1 MFPAEKPRSPGGSS
15 SKKGL
20 QHHPGVIYSHYHWF
34 GRCLLIP
41 RDFRI
46 SVRTRT
52 ELDFFPPLFPSNAHL
67 NELYQE
73 ATELAYR
80 YNEKVRSKGGN
91 DYLSSGKLHAVA
103 VLHQLY
109 QSVLSNYLN
118 THEPDFFSR
127 LGTLVGKNHDIEE
140 VLTFYMK
147 EFPSPLLVSK
157 SYPVEFYYLE
167 SLRGY
172 FIHQVME
179 ENPALIAASKPLLK
193 PEGLFF
199 PKAHQA
205 LTALM
210 GGYAQQRTAAKDDDL
225 FSFLTRPARL
235 YPDSLLDQIRYI
247 LEHWADMIDSELK
260 RLLLRAIDY
269 VQEEEK
275 PHFPPGGPAPPM
287 PVIDY
292 SLFDHEYEAFT
303 ADRNWMPNV
312 VMIAKST
319 LVWLDQLTKEYGY
332 PIDTLDKIPEREI
345 ELLAQRGFTALW
357 LIGIWERSSASKMIK
372 NLTGNPDAEASAYS
386 LRNYEIASLIGGW
399 GALDSLRHT
408 CSKYGVRLASD
419 MVPNHT
425 GIDSDW
431 VMSNPDLFIWQRH
444 PPFPSY
450 TFDGPNL
457 SPNPNVEIK
466 LEDHYYDRS
475 DAAVTFQRRDLN
487 TGETH
492 YIFHGND
499 GTSMPWNDTAQL
511 DFLNPKTR
519 EMVYQQ
525 IKHVAMNFPIIRFD
539 AAMTLAK
546 KHIQRL
552 WYPRP
557 GRGGDIAGRVPHS
570 LDDETFHRLIPNEFW
585 REVVDRINEELP
597 DTLLLAEAFWMMEGY
612 FVRTLGMHRVYNSA
626 FMNMLKNQENKKY
639 RDTIKNTL
647 IYEPEILKR
656 FVNFMN
662 NPDEET
668 AIAQFGD
675 GDKYFGVCTLLATM
689 PGLPMFGHGQVE
701 GFREKYGMEYRR
713 AYWDETANQ
722 HLVDEHYRRIFPLL
736 KRRYLYSDVE
746 YFELFDLVH
755 DGHVH
760 ESAFCYVNGTDTE
773 RSLILYNNQ
782 YEKVEG
788 TIKHSSPK
796 LIKQNGG
803 KHTATKSLAESLG
816 LTVSGRRFVI
826 WDSFTDKLTYM
837 SPSLKLFDDGLWV
850 HLWGFETKVFL
861 NIREVE
867 DSDGVYAELY
877 ERIGGQGIA
886 NFEEEIMALRLRP
899 VTEAMENLRSESFFS
914 LLSSIFDRTSSSK
927 AERTLLL
934 SLGEAYAHLTTAYE
948 LLHPQTKKILNHP
961 PRDPDVKAIM
971 ETVKRLNTLFA
982 DHSTRL
988 FSQSRLL
995 LDELEVIVSSAFFL
1009 NPFVGEDA
1017 GIEEVVALA
1026 ERLQLCRFYAE
1037 KLNKAGFVGDDQRKA
1052 CQSGAIVVCAHR
1064 AYRKGEK
1071 PQETLARLLEE
1082 ERVRTYGL
1090 VNEYQGVIWFDKERM
1105 QELIF
1110 LSALSIAMSE
1120 PEFDPTSYV
1129 KTLFDAQL
1137 NASYRL
1143 KRLLALP
1150 E

>member
-1 MFPAEKPRSPGGSS
+1 VTSEF
-15 SKKGL
+15 L
-20 QHHPGVIYSHYHWF
+20 W
-34 GRCLLIP
+34 
-41 RDFRI
+41 
-46 SVRTRT
+46 TRT
-52 ELDFFPPLFPSNAHL
+52 DLDFFPPLFVSTTKL

-80 YNEKVRSKGGN
+80 YNEKVRAKGGN
-91 DYLSSGKLHAVA
+91 DYISSGKLHAVA

-109 QSVLSNYLN
+109 QSVLSNYLSVN
-118 THEPDFFSR
+118 EPDFFSR
-127 LGTLVGKNHDIEE
+127 LGNLVSKNHDVEE

-147 EFPSPLLVSK
+147 EFPSPLLVSNT
-157 SYPVEFYYLE
+157 YPVEFHYLE

-179 ENPALIAASKPLLK
+179 ENPALIIAAKPLLS

-199 PKAHQA
+199 PSAHQA

-210 GGYAQQRTAAKDDDL
+210 GGYVQKAARNNDEDL

-247 LEHWADMIDSELK
+247 LEHWADLIDSELK
-260 RLLLRAIDY
+260 RLLLRAIDF

-275 PHFPPGGPAPPM
+275 PHFPPGPPAPM
-287 PVIDY
+287 PVVDY
-292 SLFDHEYEAFT
+292 SLFDSEYEAFT

-345 ELLAQRGFTALW
+345 QLLSERGFTALW
-357 LIGIWERSSASKMIK
+357 LIGLWERSSASKMIK
-372 NLTGNPDAEASAYS
+372 NLAGNPDAEASAYS
-386 LRNYEIASLIGGW
+386 LKNYEIASLIGGW
-399 GALDSLRHT
+399 SALDSLRQL

-431 VMSNPDLFIWQRH
+431 VMDNPDLFIKQSY

-450 TFDGPNL
+450 TYNGPNL
-457 SPNPNVEIK
+457 SNNPHVEIK
-466 LEDHYYDRS
+466 LEDHYFDRS

-487 TGETH
+487 TGETC

-511 DFLNPKTR
+511 DFLNPATR
-519 EMVYQQ
+519 EAVYQQ
-525 IKHVAMNFPIIRFD
+525 IKHVAANFPVIRFD

-557 GRGGDIAGRVPHS
+557 GDGGDIAGRAVHS
-570 LDDETFHRLIPNEFW
+570 LDDQAFHRLIPTEFW

-626 FMNMLKNQENKKY
+626 FMNMLKNQENHKY
-639 RDTIKNTL
+639 RETIKNTL
-647 IYEPEILKR
+647 AYEPEILKR

-675 GDKYFGVCTLLATM
+675 GDKYFGVATLLATM
-689 PGLPMFGHGQVE
+689 PGLPMIGHGQVE

-722 HLVDEHYRRIFPLL
+722 HLVSEHYKRIFPLL
-736 KRRYLYSDVE
+736 KKRYLYSGVD

-760 ESAFCYVNGTDTE
+760 ESAFCYVNGTEAE
-773 RSLILYNNQ
+773 RSLVLYNNQ
-782 YEKVEG
+782 YEMVEG
-788 TIKHSSPK
+788 TIKYASPK
-796 LIKQNGG
+796 LMKQDE
-803 KHTATKSLAESLG
+803 TKQTISITLAESLG
-816 LTVSGRRFVI
+816 LTLSGRRFVI
-826 WDSFTDKLTYM
+826 WDNFSDGLTYM
-837 SPSLKLFDDGLWV
+837 KPSLNLFDDGLWV
-850 HLWGFETKVFL
+850 HLWGFETRVFL

-877 ERIGGQGIA
+877 SRIGDQGIA
-886 NFEEEIMALRLRP
+886 NFDEEIMALRLRP
-899 VTEAMENLRSESFFS
+899 ITEAMENLRSEPFFNV
-914 LLSSIFDRTSSSK
+914 LNAIFTRSSDSK
-927 AERTLLL
+927 EERTLLL
-934 SLGEAYAHLTTAYE
+934 SLGEAYAHLTEAYD
-948 LLHPQTKKILNHP
+948 LLHPQTQKILAHTP
-961 PRDPDVKAIM
+961 KDPEVKRIM
-971 ETVKRLNTLFA
+971 ATVKRLNELFK
-982 DHSTRL
+982 TTNL
-988 FSQSRLL
+988 FSQSRVL
-995 LDELEVIVSSAFFL
+995 LDELPTIVSAAFFL
-1009 NPFVGEDA
+1009 KPFVNTPLCMGDA
-1017 GIEEVVALA
+1017 IVLA
-1026 ERLQLCRFYAE
+1026 DHLQLNRFYANH
-1037 KLNKAGFVGDDQRKA
+1037 LAQAGFEGDQRRKA
-1052 CQSGAIVVCAHR
+1052 CQGGAIALCAHNVYE
-1064 AYRKGEK
+1064 ADQT
-1071 PQETLARLLEE
+1071 PQQTLGRLLEE
-1082 ERVRTYGL
+1082 QTIRTYAK
-1090 VNEYQGVIWFDKERM
+1090 VNEYQGVTWFDKEGM

-1110 LSALSIAMSE
+1110 LSALSIGMYHE
-1120 PEFDPTSYV
+1120 EFDPVFYV

-1137 NASYRL
+1137 HASYRL
-1143 KRLLALP
+1143 KSLLA
-1150 E
+1150 EE

>member
-1 MFPAEKPRSPGGSS
+1 M
-15 SKKGL
+15 
-20 QHHPGVIYSHYHWF
+20 
-34 GRCLLIP
+34 IP

-52 ELDFFPPLFPSNAHL
+52 ELDFFPPLFPSDADL

-91 DYLSSGKLHAVA
+91 DYISSGKLHAVA

-118 THEPDFFSR
+118 VNEPDFFSR
-127 LGTLVGKNHDIEE
+127 LGLLVAKNHDIEE

-147 EFPSPLLVSK
+147 EFPSPLLVAQ
-157 SYPVEFYYLE
+157 SYPVELHYLE

-179 ENPALIAASKPLLK
+179 ENPALIVAAKPLLH

-199 PKAHQA
+199 PKAHQG

-210 GGYAQQRTAAKDDDL
+210 GGYVKRATEKNEEDL
-225 FSFLTRPARL
+225 FTFLTQPARL

-247 LEHWADMIDSELK
+247 LQNWADLIDSDLK
-260 RLLLRAIDY
+260 RLLLRAIDF

-287 PVIDY
+287 PVVDY
-292 SLFDHEYEAFT
+292 SLFDSEYEAFT

-345 ELLAQRGFTALW
+345 EILAQRGFTALW
-357 LIGIWERSSASKMIK
+357 LIGLWERSSASKMIK
-372 NLTGNPDAEASAYS
+372 NLAGNPDAEASAYS
-386 LRNYEIASLIGGW
+386 LKNYEISSLIGGW
-399 GALDSLRHT
+399 GALESLRHT

-431 VMSNPDLFIWQRH
+431 VMNNPDYFIKQAY

-450 TFDGPNL
+450 TYSGPNL
-457 SPNPNVEIK
+457 SSNPDVEIK
-466 LEDHYYDRS
+466 LEDHYFDRS
-475 DAAVTFQRRDLN
+475 DAAVTFLRKDLRS
-487 TGETH
+487 GETC

-511 DFLNPKTR
+511 DFLNPATR
-519 EMVYQQ
+519 EAVYQQ
-525 IKHVAMNFPIIRFD
+525 IKHVASNFPIIRFD

-557 GRGGDIAGRVPHS
+557 GEGGDIAGRAVHS
-570 LDDETFHRLIPNEFW
+570 LDEATFHSLIPTEFW

-626 FMNMLKNQENKKY
+626 FMNMLKNQENQKY
-639 RDTIKNTL
+639 RETIKNTL
-647 IYEPEILKR
+647 AYEPEILKR

-722 HLVDEHYRRIFPLL
+722 HLVNEHNRRIFPLL
-736 KRRYLYSDVE
+736 KRRYLYSDID
-746 YFELFDLVH
+746 YFELFDLMH

-760 ESAFCYVNGTDTE
+760 ESAFCYVNGTDNE
-773 RSLILYNNQ
+773 RSLVLYNNQ
-782 YEKVEG
+782 YEMVEG
-788 TIKHSSPK
+788 TIKHSNPK
-796 LIKQNGG
+796 LVKQDGG
-803 KHTATKSLAESLG
+803 KHTSTTTLAESLG
-816 LTVSGRRFVI
+816 LTLSGRRFVI
-826 WDSFTDKLTYM
+826 WDCFTDGLTYM
-837 SPSLKLFDDGLWV
+837 KPSLKLFDDGLWV
-850 HLWGFETKVFL
+850 HLWGFETKVML

-867 DSDGVYAELY
+867 DTDGVYAELY
-877 ERIGGQGIA
+877 GRIGDEGIA
-886 NFEEEIMALRLRP
+886 NFEEEVMALRLRP
-899 VTEAMENLRSESFFS
+899 VTEAMENLRSATFFT
-914 LLSSIFDRTSSSK
+914 LLSSIFERTSNSK
-927 AERTLLL
+927 EERTLLL
-934 SLGEAYAHLTTAYE
+934 SLGEAYAHVTTAYE
-948 LLHPQTKKILNHP
+948 LLHPQTQKILNHP
-961 PRDPDVKAIM
+961 PQDPDVKAIM
-971 ETVKRLNTLFA
+971 GTVNRLNELFA
-982 DHSTRL
+982 NPATRL
-988 FSQSRLL
+988 FSQSRVL
-995 LDELEVIVSSAFFL
+995 LDELRVIVSSAFFL
-1009 NPFVGEDA
+1009 KPFVGQLSSVDEA
-1017 GIEEVVALA
+1017 IGLA
-1026 ERLQLCRFYAE
+1026 EKLQLSRFYAE
-1037 KLNKAGFVGDDQRKA
+1037 ELERIAFGGDARRKA
-1052 CQSGAIVVCAHR
+1052 CDSGAIVLCAHH
-1064 AYRKGEK
+1064 AYRKGDT

-1082 ERVRTYGL
+1082 ERVRAHVL
-1090 VNEYQGVIWFDKERM
+1090 VNEYQGVTWFDKEGM
-1105 QELIF
+1105 QELIV
-1110 LSALSIAMSE
+1110 LSALSIGMAE
-1120 PEFDPTSYV
+1120 VDFDPAFYV
-1129 KTLFDAQL
+1129 KTLFDAITH
-1137 NASYRL
+1137 ASYRL
-1143 KRLLALP
+1143 KALLSPA